1 MPRQTEVRNTS
12 RRITESITYIVRR
25 ISVLVEGVDS
35 CSEKS
40 GYIWGWGTA
49 SYFDL
54 RKMWNYVQ
62 WHGILF
68 ILM

>member
-1 MPRQTEVRNTS
+1 MVA
-12 RRITESITYIVRR
+12 
-25 ISVLVEGVDS
+25 GVDS

-54 RKMWNYVQ
+54 RKMWNYVE

-68 ILM
+68 ILMRMSDMSLGVLKEYERIQYKN